1 MSKRTNRP
9 GFSTTNRFARGSFR
23 GRGARGAVRG
33 AACCHTSFRGTR
45 RPM

>member
-9 GFSTTNRFARGSFR
+9 GISTTNRYPRGVFR
-23 GRGARGAVRG
+23 GRGARLSRG
-33 AACCHTSFRGTR
+33 FHSSYRGTR